1 MAFPPWQGTNIP
13 RSSESHPK
21 SFIALVVFTFI
32 FQDAI
37 KVALIPL
44 PVVNREPT
52 QWSDRE
58 ESKKRGAPIVSVAQ
72 SDDALTRPLGIGS
85 EVNPDPSVRREG
97 ERGGERERERE
108 KERKTLET
116 CLKRNTHWPDGHD
129 HATTGLQEGRQASR
143 HVAS

>member
-1 MAFPPWQGTNIP
+1 M
-13 RSSESHPK
+13 
-21 SFIALVVFTFI
+21 VVFTFI

-58 ESKKRGAPIVSVAQ
+58 ESKQRGAPIVSVAQ

-108 KERKTLET
+108 RKNERH
-116 CLKRNTHWPDGHD
+116 LKR
-129 HATTGLQEGRQASR
+129 A
-143 HVAS
+143 